1 MLFVLFFLILGVGWV
16 ASNWVKK
23 AGGKAKYKSH
33 CWNCKFPVNS
43 DINEKCE
50 KCKKYYICEKCG
62 KCLCVFMPIKKGGN
76 YIKKKWV
83 PFSIDNL
90 DKSKTHKKK
99 SKKTN
104 QNTDRRICIKCDVN
118 YTTGDNPLCYDCWK
132 KSDFKTNYEARSKQ
146 TESIGDRVKIFLL
159 VGVAAGIAAKYIDDR
174 MGSSI
179 DWFVGIIIGVSA
191 FSFIGDFLFFRK
203 KEK

>member
-1 MLFVLFFLILGVGWV
+1 MMLFVLFFLILGVGWV

-99 SKKTN
+99 SKKLT
-104 QNTDRRICIKCDVN
+104 
-118 YTTGDNPLCYDCWK
+118 
-132 KSDFKTNYEARSKQ
+132 
-146 TESIGDRVKIFLL
+146 KILIEEY
-159 VGVAAGIAAKYIDDR
+159 V
-174 MGSSI
+174 
-179 DWFVGIIIGVSA
+179 
-191 FSFIGDFLFFRK
+191 
-203 KEK
+203 